1 MAIETAT
8 ESEIKTELSAL
19 RQAMAQG
26 VRQVDY
32 ENYSISYSTF
42 DEMRR
47 REKWLVNRIE
57 AIQGT
62 KRKRVRRLN
71 TRKGL

>member
-1 MAIETAT
+1 LSVETST
-8 ESEIKTELSAL
+8 VDELKTELSSL
-19 RQAMAQG
+19 RKAMAQG

-32 ENYSISYSTF
+32 EGYSVSYSTF

-47 REKWLVNRIE
+47 RENWLINRIE
-57 AIQGT
+57 ALQGT

>member
-1 MAIETAT
+1 MPETAT
-8 ESEIKTELSAL
+8 VSDIQAELDAL
-19 RQAMAQG
+19 REAMSQG

-32 ENYSISYSTF
+32 DQYSISFSTF

-47 REKWLVNRIE
+47 REKWLEERI
-57 AIQGT
+57 QRVKGT
-62 KRKRVRRLN
+62 TRRRVLRLN

>member
-1 MAIETAT
+1 M
-8 ESEIKTELSAL
+8 ELRNELAAL
-19 RQAMAQG
+19 RKAMAQG

-32 ENYSISYSTF
+32 QDYSISYSTF

-47 REKWLVNRIE
+47 REKWIISRIE
-57 AIQGT
+57 ALRGT

>member
-1 MAIETAT
+1 LSVETST
-8 ESEIKTELSAL
+8 VTELKSELSVL
-19 RQAMAQG
+19 RGAMAQG

-32 ENYSISYSTF
+32 ESYSVSYSTF
-42 DEMRR
+42 AEMRR
-47 REKWLVNRIE
+47 REKWLIDRIE
-57 AIQGT
+57 ALQGT

>member
-1 MAIETAT
+1 MSLET
-8 ESEIKTELSAL
+8 SNYHELRHELDNL
-19 RQAMAQG
+19 RKAMAQG

-32 ENYSISYSTF
+32 EGYSVQYSTF

-47 REKWLVNRIE
+47 REKWLIARIE
-57 AIQGT
+57 ALQGT

>member
-1 MAIETAT
+1 MSVETAT
-8 ESEIKTELSAL
+8 ETELRGELAAL
-19 RQAMAQG
+19 RKAMSQG

-32 ENYSISYSTF
+32 SDYSVSYSTF

-47 REKWLVNRIE
+47 REMWLVNRIE

-71 TRKGL
+71 TRKGI

>member
-1 MAIETAT
+1 M
-8 ESEIKTELSAL
+8 S
-19 RQAMAQG
+19 QG

-32 ENYSISYSTF
+32 SDYSVSYSTF

-47 REKWLVNRIE
+47 REMWLVNRIE

-71 TRKGL
+71 TRKGI